1 MQSVW
6 GSRPGSPNN
15 PTNNEDEG
23 FTTVIRRTGRKNT
36 SNMQENATFADMAS
50 KPPQNNTIPI
60 NGKTPAHN
68 QRPTPNPTQTTPS
81 KYVPRKEN
89 AIVIDN
95 TQEYSQ
101 EKCVRAV
108 ADIIGG
114 NKIHYCNRLSGGRLC
129 LYLTDQTTVDKM
141 CQESGIIINDV
152 FLPCRRYVSHA
163 TKVVISNC
171 PPELPDEKLK
181 ELLQPYGKLTSS
193 PSRMKLST
201 NDEDLKHILTWRV
214 VVYMLFPHDAEPMPK
229 MIPIVSSEGIKTTLY
244 VDKNDEFCT
253 YCNVSGHSLS
263 KCKKKVNDN
272 NNFPEFISSVNSRL
286 TARPTVP
293 EPQNNTRELE
303 KASVQVPPEA
313 CPLTTPSTS
322 NKENVGTPNSEPP
335 SAFSSHQVSG
345 KNNQERRI
353 LEERRV
359 SQEIKKTPPSL
370 PTQENNFKPLSVQ
383 DDASVF
389 TDWTDFENSQEI
401 SNALLGKTSSKRIH
415 SPDDTSSKSRRT
427 SQSESEDFNMSDSGS
442 TTSSSSHSSTQST
455 KSKEEDQ
462 VILNS
467 IVDRLKFDSS
477 QLTKAQLMLFLKFAR
492 GKSNSKKIA
501 DRVHCNVP
509 ALIGKLKEI
518 SVQST
523 NFNLSRRIQR
533 AIQALSETDA
543 EGLHQNRPMARLDR
557 IYTQN
562 KDLNIISK
570 IAIVPSFSD
579 HSAVTTQLNLKTGR
593 FKPPYWKF
601 DTTLLKS
608 QEYNQIITNITD
620 YFHTLS
626 REVDCDILNL
636 WDDLKAEIKIA
647 SQRFM
652 KKLFEENQQQLSIL
666 TAQIKHISALEEL
679 TEENEKAL
687 LYIEKEIAKLFQSKS
702 EERMKLLKIDICNE
716 ANIQSKFF
724 LRLARQAKPSA
735 IINQLQI
742 NGEVTSNKHEILS
755 HIRQK
760 FMSTFEGP
768 SPPLDPD
775 SPIFKEL
782 PKLEDEQRQICEEEI
797 TEEEVKDSMNKAQLN
812 RAPGLDGLP
821 LELYKFFWN
830 QIGPI
835 FMKVIQNFQKTGK
848 LPNSMKKIVVSPIPK
863 KGDRTLLKNWRA
875 ISLINVDY
883 KIISRIYG
891 TRMSSVISTLLTS
904 DQSYCVPGRTIYDN
918 LHLLRNVIRH
928 SNISNSQLAILSL
941 DQTEAFNN
949 VSHQY
954 FNHLLTNHGFGPKFC
969 KAITSLLTNSKGF
982 IKIGSSL
989 VAPFT
994 FKKGFRQGD
1003 PIAGPLYILSIEP
1016 FLRYANNF
1024 SKLEGY
1030 KIPNSP
1036 SVSAKSTAFADDIN
1050 FFITED
1056 EDFKKINEAY
1066 DIFSQQSGGK
1076 LNEEKSSLLLCGKWK
1091 SRSNYPIQCI
1101 INNEGDKFL
1110 GVQLGNNPKWEQKNW
1125 DDLLI
1130 KIKGLLSKW
1139 SQYVKLTS
1147 YQGRRIICNQLVGS
1161 LLIHVLTILQPP
1173 QKFILEAQKEINN
1186 FLWQG
1191 KHWLHPNHLYSKQ
1204 ETGGQN
1210 LINIQAKIKLLRLN
1224 LANRIQQDLRKSN
1237 PSNLFHRYNLSLYG
1251 NISPYLF
1258 FCHRR
1263 QNDFLVGLDCFYQSL
1278 AIAWHDLNVSPI
1290 FSSLPLQ
1297 LLRQIPLQGSLLINE
1312 EKLRVLKDWE
1322 QVGVHTLKSL
1332 LNEDGTWNTL
1342 EFQNQTSTQQR
1353 RLAYNYNQIKVYIN
1367 KLKKN
1372 VEEDEDFFQDIRFQ
1386 FQPATQKNPVIF
1398 PSNKKTLYQTILAQV
1413 LTKNPILSQSTILH
1427 KKVIFTSFYCFPTEK
1442 KDSDISWRLVH
1453 NCLIT
1458 PKKLYDWN
1466 IIERSS
1472 CPWCPQEIGD
1482 ILHMMFNCRTT
1493 KSLWNSA
1500 SQKINKI
1507 NNTNE
1512 KLSLERALCGFQ
1524 PSSPSTRI
1532 SNFILNLAKST
1543 IYQTYSRLIKEDYP
1557 NEPNYKKIFEA
1568 RIKFRFCLEE
1578 IKANI
1583 YNTREEFKKTFM
1595 INNFLE

>member
-1 MQSVW
+1 
-6 GSRPGSPNN
+6 
-15 PTNNEDEG
+15 
-23 FTTVIRRTGRKNT
+23 
-36 SNMQENATFADMAS
+36 
-50 KPPQNNTIPI
+50 
-60 NGKTPAHN
+60 
-68 QRPTPNPTQTTPS
+68 
-81 KYVPRKEN
+81 
-89 AIVIDN
+89 
-95 TQEYSQ
+95 
-101 EKCVRAV
+101 
-108 ADIIGG
+108 
-114 NKIHYCNRLSGGRLC
+114 
-129 LYLTDQTTVDKM
+129 
-141 CQESGIIINDV
+141 
-152 FLPCRRYVSHA
+152 
-163 TKVVISNC
+163 
-171 PPELPDEKLK
+171 
-181 ELLQPYGKLTSS
+181 
-193 PSRMKLST
+193 
-201 NDEDLKHILTWRV
+201 
-214 VVYMLFPHDAEPMPK
+214 
-229 MIPIVSSEGIKTTLY
+229 
-244 VDKNDEFCT
+244 
-253 YCNVSGHSLS
+253 
-263 KCKKKVNDN
+263 
-272 NNFPEFISSVNSRL
+272 
-286 TARPTVP
+286 
-293 EPQNNTRELE
+293 
-303 KASVQVPPEA
+303 
-313 CPLTTPSTS
+313 
-322 NKENVGTPNSEPP
+322 
-335 SAFSSHQVSG
+335 
-345 KNNQERRI
+345 
-353 LEERRV
+353 
-359 SQEIKKTPPSL
+359 
-370 PTQENNFKPLSVQ
+370 
-383 DDASVF
+383 
-389 TDWTDFENSQEI
+389 
-401 SNALLGKTSSKRIH
+401 
-415 SPDDTSSKSRRT
+415 
-427 SQSESEDFNMSDSGS
+427 
-442 TTSSSSHSSTQST
+442 
-455 KSKEEDQ
+455 
-462 VILNS
+462 
-467 IVDRLKFDSS
+467 
-477 QLTKAQLMLFLKFAR
+477 
-492 GKSNSKKIA
+492 
-501 DRVHCNVP
+501 
-509 ALIGKLKEI
+509 
-518 SVQST
+518 
-523 NFNLSRRIQR
+523 
-533 AIQALSETDA
+533 
-543 EGLHQNRPMARLDR
+543 MARLDR

-579 HSAVTTQLNLKTGR
+579 HSAVTTQLNFRTGR
-593 FKPPYWKF
+593 FKPPYWKL
-601 DTTLLKS
+601 DTTLFKS

-626 REVDCDILNL
+626 LEADCDILNL
-636 WDDLKAEIKIA
+636 WDDLKIEIKIA

-652 KKLFEENQQQLSIL
+652 KKLLEENQQQLAIL
-666 TAQIKHISALEEL
+666 IAQIKHISAFEEL
-679 TEENEKAL
+679 SEENEKDL

-702 EERMKLLKIDICNE
+702 EERLKLLKIDICNE

-735 IINQLQI
+735 IIDQLQI
-742 NGEVTSNKHEILS
+742 NGEVTSNKHQIHS

-760 FMSTFEGP
+760 FISTFEGP

-775 SPIFKEL
+775 SPLFKEL

-797 TEEEVKDSMNKAQLN
+797 TEEEVKDSINKAQLN

-830 QIGPI
+830 QIGRI

-863 KGDRTLLKNWRA
+863 KGDRTLLKNWRP
-875 ISLINVDY
+875 IGLINVDY

-928 SNISNSQLAILSL
+928 SNTSNSQLAILSL

-982 IKIGSSL
+982 IKIGSCL
-989 VAPFT
+989 LAPFT

-1024 SKLEGY
+1024 SKLKGY

-1076 LNEEKSSLLLCGKWK
+1076 LNEEKSSLLLCGNWK

-1101 INNEGDKFL
+1101 LNNEGDKFL

-1297 LLRQIPLQGSLLINE
+1297 LLRRIPLQGSLLINE
-1312 EKLRVLKDWE
+1312 EKLKVLKDWE

-1372 VEEDEDFFQDIRFQ
+1372 EEEDEDFFQDIRFQ
-1386 FQPATQKNPVIF
+1386 FQPATQKNPNYQVTLELCLSKDQQNKQHKSKTIF
-1398 PSNKKTLYQTILAQV
+1398 RKSLMR
-1413 LTKNPILSQSTILH
+1413 
-1427 KKVIFTSFYCFPTEK
+1427 FPT
-1442 KDSDISWRLVH
+1442 I
-1453 NCLIT
+1453 IT
-1458 PKKLYDWN
+1458 K
-1466 IIERSS
+1466 R
-1472 CPWCPQEIGD
+1472 Q
-1482 ILHMMFNCRTT
+1482 
-1493 KSLWNSA
+1493 
-1500 SQKINKI
+1500 
-1507 NNTNE
+1507 
-1512 KLSLERALCGFQ
+1512 
-1524 PSSPSTRI
+1524 
-1532 SNFILNLAKST
+1532 NF
-1543 IYQTYSRLIKEDYP
+1543 
-1557 NEPNYKKIFEA
+1557 
-1568 RIKFRFCLEE
+1568 KFHP
-1578 IKANI
+1578 
-1583 YNTREEFKKTFM
+1583 
-1595 INNFLE
+1595 